1 MKNDL
6 IINYCKETVLPSM
19 VKHKLV
25 LLGVIGFVIV
35 FNTFFTVGI
44 NATESLPDH
53 VYLVVKNQKNIQRGD
68 YVAFRWNGGGPYP
81 AGLTFIK
88 LVKGVGGDHIEAKN
102 RTFFVNGSYVGVA
115 KEKSRTGEPLQVGST
130 GVIPAN
136 YFYAYAPH
144 KDSLDSRYAMM
155 GLVSYDRIQG
165 RAIPLF

>member
-1 MKNDL
+1 MKSEFTY
-6 IINYCKETVLPSM
+6 YCKNTVLPSLLR
-19 VKHKLV
+19 HKLV
-25 LLGVIGFVIV
+25 LLVVIGFIVV
-35 FNTFFTVGI
+35 FNYFFTIGI

-53 VYLVVKNQKNIQRGD
+53 VYLVVKQQKHIQPGD

-88 LVKGVGGDHIEAKN
+88 LVKGVSGDLIEERN

-115 KEKSRTGEPLQVGST
+115 KEKSRTGEPLQIGTT
-130 GVIPAN
+130 GVIPPN
-136 YFYAYAPH
+136 HFYAYAPH

-155 GLVSYDRIQG
+155 GLVSFERIQG